1 MATLENNGDS
11 MNFEMIV
18 QKFEYDIEFSLFLKE
33 VYFELVKY
41 FGNEEI
47 VFEALFN
54 TKIVSV
60 ENIYHYMKD
69 NDLLENEDTIVTD
82 SDMKRSSGVCQSLP
96 EISYNNE
103 KNVYQIT
110 NIKRSVAVVN
120 LDLSQTHSKATLI
133 HELCHLIKSYYNEYT
148 IEGNILISHSG
159 LIESHYELS
168 FDGTKVNKKLIKEV
182 GVGLEEG
189 LTSVDE
195 EEITRSIVDSEY
207 KSSGYGVVNAI
218 ARNLLQIPD
227 IREVIISAQ
236 IYHNKSEIY
245 DRLGIEDYMRLE
257 ELADKLYE
265 LNLEM
270 FSQAFDFVKMTETAE
285 KIKSVLKAEYGPLK
299 SKMESN
305 FKRS

>member
-1 MATLENNGDS
+1 MK
-11 MNFEMIV
+11 FEKIV
-18 QKFEYDIEFSLFLKE
+18 QRHGYDIVFSSFLKD
-33 VYFELVKY
+33 VYYELVKY
-41 FGNEEI
+41 FKNEEI

-60 ENIYHYMKD
+60 ENVYDYMKD
-69 NDLLENEDTIVTD
+69 NDLLEDYDTLVTN
-82 SDMKRSSGVCQSLP
+82 SDMKRSSGVCQSIP
-96 EISYNNE
+96 EIIYNP
-103 KNVYQIT
+103 QT
-110 NIKRSVAVVN
+110 NTYNIVSVKRSVAVVN
-120 LDLSQTHSKATLI
+120 LDLSRTHSKATLI

-168 FDGTKVNKKLIKEV
+168 FDGTKVTKKLIKEI

-195 EEITRSIVDSEY
+195 EEITRNIVDSEY
-207 KSSGYGVVNAI
+207 TSSGYGVVNSV

-227 IREVIISAQ
+227 IRDIIINAQ
-236 IYHNKSEIY
+236 IYHDKSEIY
-245 DRLGIEDYMRLE
+245 DKLGIEDYIILE
-257 ELADKLYE
+257 ELANKLYE

-270 FSQAFDFVKMTETAE
+270 FSQAFESEKMTETAE
-285 KIKSVLKAEYGPLK
+285 RIKEILRTEYAPLK

>member
-1 MATLENNGDS
+1 MK
-11 MNFEMIV
+11 FEKIV
-18 QKFEYDIEFSLFLKE
+18 QRHSYDIVFSSFLKD
-33 VYFELVKY
+33 VYYELVKY
-41 FGNEEI
+41 FKNEEI

-60 ENIYHYMKD
+60 ENVYDYMKD
-69 NDLLENEDTIVTD
+69 NDLLEDYDTLVTN
-82 SDMKRSSGVCQSLP
+82 SDMKRSSGVCQSIP
-96 EISYNNE
+96 EIIYNPQTNTYNIV
-103 KNVYQIT
+103 NV
-110 NIKRSVAVVN
+110 KRSVAVVN
-120 LDLSQTHSKATLI
+120 LDLSRTHSKATLI

-168 FDGTKVNKKLIKEV
+168 FDGTKVTKKLIKEI

-195 EEITRSIVDSEY
+195 EEITRNIVDSEY
-207 KSSGYGVVNAI
+207 TSSGYGVVNSV

-227 IREVIISAQ
+227 IRDIIINAQ
-236 IYHNKSEIY
+236 IYHDKSEIY
-245 DRLGIEDYMRLE
+245 DKLGIEDYIILE
-257 ELADKLYE
+257 ELANKLYE

-270 FSQAFDFVKMTETAE
+270 FSQAFEPEKMTETAE
-285 KIKSVLKAEYGPLK
+285 RIKEILRTEYAPLK

>member
-1 MATLENNGDS
+1 MK
-11 MNFEMIV
+11 FEKIV
-18 QKFEYDIEFSLFLKE
+18 QKHGYDIVFSSFLKD
-33 VYFELVKY
+33 VYYELVKY
-41 FGNEEI
+41 FKNEEI

-60 ENIYHYMKD
+60 ENVYDYMKD
-69 NDLLENEDTIVTD
+69 NDLLEDYDTLVTN
-82 SDMKRSSGVCQSLP
+82 SDMKRSSGVCQSIP
-96 EISYNNE
+96 EIIYNPQTNTYNIV
-103 KNVYQIT
+103 NV
-110 NIKRSVAVVN
+110 KRSVAVVN
-120 LDLSQTHSKATLI
+120 LDLSRTHSKATLI

-168 FDGTKVNKKLIKEV
+168 FDGTKVTKKLIKEI

-207 KSSGYGVVNAI
+207 TASGYGVVNSV

-227 IREVIISAQ
+227 IRDIIINAQ
-236 IYHNKSEIY
+236 IYHDKSEIY
-245 DRLGIEDYMRLE
+245 DKLGIEDYIILE
-257 ELADKLYE
+257 ELANKLYE

-270 FSQAFDFVKMTETAE
+270 FSQAFEPEKMTETAE
-285 KIKSVLKAEYGPLK
+285 RIKEILRTEYAPLK

>member
-1 MATLENNGDS
+1 MK
-11 MNFEMIV
+11 FEKIV
-18 QKFEYDIEFSLFLKE
+18 QRHGYDIVFSSFLKD
-33 VYFELVKY
+33 VYYELVKY
-41 FGNEEI
+41 FKNEEI

-60 ENIYHYMKD
+60 ENVYDYMKD
-69 NDLLENEDTIVTD
+69 NDLLEDYDTLVTN
-82 SDMKRSSGVCQSLP
+82 SDMKRSSGVCQSIP
-96 EISYNNE
+96 EIIYNPQTNTYNIV
-103 KNVYQIT
+103 NV
-110 NIKRSVAVVN
+110 KRSVAVVN
-120 LDLSQTHSKATLI
+120 LDLSRTHSKATLI

-168 FDGTKVNKKLIKEV
+168 FDGTKVTKKLIKEI

-195 EEITRSIVDSEY
+195 EEITRNIVDSEY
-207 KSSGYGVVNAI
+207 TSSGYGVVNSV

-227 IREVIISAQ
+227 IRDIIINAQ
-236 IYHNKSEIY
+236 IYHDKSEIY
-245 DRLGIEDYMRLE
+245 DKLGIEDYIILE
-257 ELADKLYE
+257 ELANKLYE

-270 FSQAFDFVKMTETAE
+270 FSQAFEPEKMTETAE
-285 KIKSVLKAEYGPLK
+285 RIKEILRTEYAPLK